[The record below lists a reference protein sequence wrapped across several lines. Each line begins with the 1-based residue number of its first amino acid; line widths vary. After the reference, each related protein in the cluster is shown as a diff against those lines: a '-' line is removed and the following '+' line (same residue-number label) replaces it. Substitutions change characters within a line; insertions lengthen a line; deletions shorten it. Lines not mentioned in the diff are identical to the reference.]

1 MSKLKSSNRQHIE
14 SRDALR
20 ASKVDGIGMVW
31 CVDSPALTSAR
42 TQANQKE
49 RSTGDS
55 IRDNSSTTKIH
66 LIIIET
72 APLISRTDF
81 ALFASWLTYQGRK
94 AVVNICQWSPM

>member
-1 MSKLKSSNRQHIE
+1 
-14 SRDALR
+14 
-20 ASKVDGIGMVW
+20 MVW